1 MELSS
6 AKERIRRIMKREDI
20 SVEAAAAAAG
30 VSTSTVRRW
39 CNPSDE
45 TDIGLQVFSKF
56 AFAFD
61 LSMDVLMFPR
71 ARDVHGEERDVHREW
86 RANMD
91 WWDVHLSAA
100 QKDAIMECFKAIWQ
114 VSGQTTEKQLRMTDP
129 ERFNGSGGK
138 EV

>member
-45 TDIGLQVFSKF
+45 TDIGLHAFSRF

-71 ARDVHGEERDVHREW
+71 TSGRSADERDLHREW
-86 RANMD
+86 RSNMD
-91 WWDVHLSAA
+91 WWDVHLSAE
-100 QKDAIMECFKAIWQ
+100 QKNAIMECFKAIWQ
-114 VSGQTTEKQLRMTDP
+114 VSGHTTEKQLRMTDP
-129 ERFNGSGGK
+129 ERFTGSGGK
-138 EV
+138 D

>member
-1 MELSS
+1 MDLSE

-20 SVEAAAAAAG
+20 SVEAAAEAAG

-39 CNPSDE
+39 CNPSDN
-45 TDIGLQVFSKF
+45 TDIGLHAFSKF
-56 AFAFD
+56 AYEFD

-71 ARDVHGEERDVHREW
+71 ARTADPAERDIHREW

-91 WWDVHLSAA
+91 WWDLHLGAA

-114 VSGQTTEKQLRMTDP
+114 VSSETTEKQLRMTDP
-129 ERFNGSGGK
+129 DRFRSAGES
-138 EV
+138 